1 MIPTDHFNGG
11 IQDAGPAGN
20 AKESADS
27 LQIVATHRNTDF
39 DALASVMAATLL
51 YPGTL
56 AVLPRSL
63 NPNVRAFLSIHKDMF
78 GYRLAK
84 DIDLEKVGRLVV
96 VDTNRWER
104 LEGLG
109 RLKKRSGLDIILWD
123 HHGNG
128 GNIAAGEAY
137 QAETGAAIT
146 LLVQEL
152 RVRRQLITPIQATL
166 FLIGLHED
174 TGHLTFPSTRP
185 EDAYAAAWL
194 MERRADLN
202 VLGSFLRPAYGEK
215 QKNILF
221 EMIKSAR
228 RTRVAGYTVS
238 VNRQDV
244 GGHVDGLAVVV
255 RMYRELIN
263 VDAAFGIFTSPD
275 ADRCMVIGRSH
286 VDGLSVGRIMQALG
300 GGGHPGAGSAV
311 LHDVN
316 PEVVEEMI
324 LELIRGNQ
332 RASVQ
337 VSDMMSFPVHTVAL
351 DCPMRE
357 VANIL
362 KEKGCTGLPV
372 VDGETLVGVISR
384 RDFRKLKRD
393 SQYDAPVKAF
403 MSPRVQT
410 IAPGASPLE
419 AARVMVKHDVGRLP
433 VVDNGRIIGIVTRSD
448 AMLYFYD
455 LVPD

>member
-1 MIPTDHFNGG
+1 MIRRDPFNDDYQARDPAAEAQRAGG
-11 IQDAGPAGN
+11 
-20 AKESADS
+20 
-27 LQIVATHRNTDF
+27 LQIVTTHRNTDF
-39 DALASVMAATLL
+39 DALASVMAATLI
-51 YPGTL
+51 YPGTV

-78 GYRLAK
+78 DHCLAK
-84 DIDLEKVGRLVV
+84 DIDLERVDRLVV

-104 LEGLG
+104 LEGLA
-109 RLKKRSGLDIILWD
+109 RLKKRHDLEIILWD
-123 HHGNG
+123 HHANP
-128 GNIAAGEAY
+128 GNIAASEAY

-152 RVRRQLITPIQATL
+152 RVRKQSISPIQATL
-166 FLIGLHED
+166 FLTGLHED

-194 MERRADLN
+194 MERGADLS

-215 QKNILF
+215 QKNVLF
-221 EMIKSAR
+221 EMVRTAR

-238 VNRQDV
+238 ISRQQVD
-244 GGHVDGLAVVV
+244 GHVDGLAVVV
-255 RMYRELIN
+255 RMYRELVN

-275 ADRCMVIGRSH
+275 GSRCMVIGRSQ
-286 VDGLSVGRIMQALG
+286 VDGLSIARIMQALG

-311 LHDVN
+311 LHEVN
-316 PEVVEEMI
+316 PEAVEEMI

-337 VSDMMSFPVHTVAL
+337 VSDMMSFPVHTVSV
-351 DCPMRE
+351 DYSMRQ

-362 KEKGCTGLPV
+362 REKGCTGLPV

-393 SQYDAPVKAF
+393 SQFDAPVKAF
-403 MSPRVQT
+403 MSTRVQT
-410 IAPGASPLE
+410 ISPGASPME
-419 AARVMVKHDVGRLP
+419 AARIMVKHDVGRLP
-433 VVDNGRIIGIVTRSD
+433 VVEDGRIIGIVTRSD

-455 LVPD
+455 MVPD